1 MTASVEIML
10 PTFATLQFCPPLERF
25 LNMQDVAKQVHNTIL
40 NVWIS
45 QHTEQKI

>member
-1 MTASVEIML
+1 
-10 PTFATLQFCPPLERF
+10 
-25 LNMQDVAKQVHNTIL
+25 MQDVAKQVHNTIL